1 MKRKRTIVLSELP
14 HTWLI
19 DIDGTLA
26 VHNGYKDLGEDMLLE
41 TSLAFLREIP
51 EQDVVVFLTS
61 RTEESRKLTE
71 TFLQQH
77 RIQYDYILYGLPIG
91 ERILINDSKPSG
103 LDMAYAIN
111 IERNQG
117 IKMEIIIDN
126 SL

>member
-1 MKRKRTIVLSELP
+1 MERKRTIVLSELP

-41 TSLAFLREIP
+41 ISLAFLREIP
-51 EQDVVVFLTS
+51 EQDVIVFLTS

-77 RIQYDYILYGLPIG
+77 HIRYDYILYGLPIG